1 MKEIGKL
8 EWFGGNQDAL
18 NAFRMF
24 VDLSHLWDDL
34 VDKDKEATEDEIN
47 NAFLI
52 CLVYLPANPF
62 YRSIQEQIL
71 PMWLTVVSAYQTAN
85 KFERDKDAHGIEIAH
100 GLRYAAGNIVA
111 LKFNLPPIFP
121 LLWITVSMIVCSVI
135 GIAFGLFP
143 AWKAAN
149 LNPVEALRP
158 K

>member
-1 MKEIGKL
+1 MNKEGKL

-18 NAFRMF
+18 NAYRMF
-24 VDLSHLWDDL
+24 VDLAHLWDDL
-34 VDKDKEATEDEIN
+34 VDKDKEATEDDIN

-71 PMWLTVVSAYQTAN
+71 PMWLVVVSAYQTAN

-111 LKFNLPPIFP
+111 YMVYVCVGPEKAKEFLPE
-121 LLWITVSMIVCSVI
+121 M
-135 GIAFGLFP
+135 
-143 AWKAAN
+143 WKN
-149 LNPVEALRP
+149 VFFERYEDYRKEHLDVNS